1 VLARQRRLL
10 RRPASGKV
18 GMGTV
23 GEKVMTSGGERNEKI
38 R

>member
-1 VLARQRRLL
+1 V
-10 RRPASGKV
+10 RRPTPGKV

-23 GEKVMTSGGERNEKI
+23 GEKVVTTRGGERNEKI

>member
-1 VLARQRRLL
+1 VRK
-10 RRPASGKV
+10 PAPGKV

-23 GEKVMTSGGERNEKI
+23 GEKVTTRGGERNEKI